1 MVMAIANASENEL
14 YPHILPSLLPLLQHG
29 GLKPLQIGQKQL
41 LPIVQGGMGV
51 GVSAHSL
58 AGTVAACGGIGTIA
72 SVDLRHLH
80 PDLAAQTRR
89 ARGETGK
96 AQIEAA
102 NQEALRRE
110 IRVARIL
117 SQGRGMIAV
126 NVMKALSAYQDYVA
140 TALEEGADALV
151 VGAGLPLDLPDLA
164 ADYPNIALIPILSDA
179 RGVKIILKKW
189 ARANRL
195 PAAIVIEHPGYAG
208 GHLGAASVS
217 DLHDARFDFEIVI
230 PETLAVLRELG
241 LEDQVPIIAGGG
253 IRTHG
258 DIQRMQS
265 LGAAAAQLGT
275 AFAVT
280 AEGDASLAFK
290 EILAGAREQ
299 DMVEFISVAG
309 LPARAVKT
317 PWLAHYL
324 EKVEKLQ
331 ARAKEKARCIK
342 SFDCLAHCGLRDG
355 NGKVGQFCIDH
366 QLTLAYQGEGNKGLF
381 FRGVGDLPFG
391 NQIRSVRELIT
402 TLLSS
407 DPDLCL
413 QS

>member
-1 MVMAIANASENEL
+1 MVNAQAVL
-14 YPHILPSLLPLLQHG
+14 PDQLPHILPSLVPLLQQG
-29 GLKPLQIGQKQL
+29 GLTPLKISGKTL

-80 PDLAAQTRR
+80 NDLAEQTRR
-89 ARGETGK
+89 ARGDEGK
-96 AQIEAA
+96 ALIVAA
-102 NQEALRRE
+102 NQEALKRE
-110 IRVARIL
+110 IRVAKEL
-117 SQGRGMIAV
+117 AQGRGMIAV
-126 NVMKALSAYQDYVA
+126 NVMKALSAYQDYVT
-140 TALEEGADALV
+140 TALQEGADALV
-151 VGAGLPLDLPDLA
+151 VGAGLPLDLPELA
-164 ADYPNIALIPILSDA
+164 ADYPNVALIPILSDA
-179 RGVKIILKKW
+179 RGVKIIMKKW

-208 GHLGAASVS
+208 GHLGAASVD
-217 DLHDARFDFEIVI
+217 DLHNERFDFDTVI
-230 PETLAVLRELG
+230 PETRAVLREFG
-241 LEDQVPIIAGGG
+241 VEDVVPIIAAGG
-253 IRTHG
+253 IRSYA

-280 AEGDASLAFK
+280 AEGDASPAFK
-290 EILAGAREQ
+290 EILAGAREE
-299 DMVEFISVAG
+299 DMVEFVSVAG

-317 PWLAHYL
+317 PWLTHYL

-331 ARAKEKARCIK
+331 ARAKEKAQCIK
-342 SFDCLAHCGLRDG
+342 YFDCLAHCGLRDG

-366 QLTLAYQGEGNKGLF
+366 QLTLAYKGEGSKGLF

-391 NQIRSVRELIT
+391 HQIRSVKELIT
-402 TLLSS
+402 TLLLA
-407 DPDLCL
+407 DATTPCP

>member
-1 MVMAIANASENEL
+1 MAHAHAVSHDPM
-14 YPHILPSLLPLLQHG
+14 PHILPTLQPLLQQG
-29 GLKPLQIGQKQL
+29 GLKPLAMGGRTL

-58 AGTVAACGGIGTIA
+58 AGTVAACGGVGTIA

-80 PDLAAQTRR
+80 RDLAEQTRKV
-89 ARGETGK
+89 RGEEGK
-96 AQIEAA
+96 RLIDAA
-102 NQEALRRE
+102 NQEALKRE
-110 IRVARIL
+110 IRVAKEL
-117 SQGRGMIAV
+117 AQGRGMIAV
-126 NVMKALSAYQDYVA
+126 NVMKALSAYQSYVT
-140 TALEEGADALV
+140 TALHAGADALV
-151 VGAGLPLDLPDLA
+151 VGAGLPLDLPELA
-164 ADYPNIALIPILSDA
+164 ADFPEAALIPILSDA
-179 RGVKIILKKW
+179 RGVKIIMKKW

-195 PAAIVIEHPGYAG
+195 PAAIVLEHPGYAG

-217 DLHDARFDFEIVI
+217 DLHDTRFDFDTVI
-230 PETLAVLRELG
+230 PETLAVLREFG
-241 LEDQVPIIAGGG
+241 VEDSVPIIAAGG
-253 IRTHG
+253 IRSYE
-258 DIQRMQS
+258 DIRRMQS

-280 AEGDASLAFK
+280 AEGDASPAFK
-290 EILAGAREQ
+290 EILAGAREE
-299 DMVEFISVAG
+299 DMVEFVSVAG

-331 ARAKEKARCIK
+331 ARAKEKAQCIK

-366 QLTLAYQGEGNKGLF
+366 QLTLAYKGEGAKGLF

-391 NQIRSVRELIT
+391 NQIRSVKDLMSA
-402 TLLSS
+402 LLMANASIC
-407 DPDLCL
+407 P
-413 QS
+413 QN

>member
-1 MVMAIANASENEL
+1 MAIANASENDH
-14 YPHILPSLLPLLQHG
+14 YPHILPSLLPLLQRG
-29 GLKPLQIGQKQL
+29 GLKPLHIGQKKL

-110 IRVARIL
+110 IRVARTL
-117 SQGRGMIAV
+117 SQGRGIIAV

-140 TALEEGADALV
+140 TALQEGADALV

-164 ADYPNIALIPILSDA
+164 ADYPNVALIPILSDA

-208 GHLGAASVS
+208 GHLGAASVG

-230 PETLAVLRELG
+230 PETRAVLRELG
-241 LEDQVPIIAGGG
+241 LEDQVPIIAAGG
-253 IRTHG
+253 IRSHG

-331 ARAKEKARCIK
+331 ARAKEKAQCIK

-366 QLTLAYQGEGNKGLF
+366 QLTLAYKGEGSKGLF
-381 FRGVGDLPFG
+381 FRGIGDLPFG
-391 NQIRSVRELIT
+391 NQIRSVRDLIT